1 MIVAAVSPK
10 EIYAALSALGIKRAQ
25 LHTLLPDWW
34 QESLASTQDGAWEF
48 ILLVARILSLDAS
61 ALARGEVKR
70 VGAVTSLAYKHSK
83 QADSSQLT
91 GSTLIAASLAQAVVA
106 AIDRPFRAPS
116 RDPLAL
122 HAQVKEVGGGTA
134 DFDSLLAFC
143 WESGIAVIPLPHL
156 PVGMKKMDGAA
167 LMIGRRPVII
177 ISRRNDSKSWL
188 SFILGHELGH
198 IALGHLAPDS
208 SIIDVA
214 LQREST
220 YAAESSSDPQ
230 EAQAD
235 AFSLAVLGGGN
246 AERAHADWSSR
257 ESAVNLAVAARE
269 KATALGIAP
278 GHLILRYAFRTKRWP
293 EAATAL
299 RFLSEDFDAQSLVA
313 AALSAHLQSD
323 ALADDLKNLI
333 SKVTGVELK

>member
-1 MIVAAVSPK
+1 MVAVSPK
-10 EIYAALSALGIKRAQ
+10 EIYTALSPLGIKRAQ
-25 LHTLLPDWW
+25 LRTLLPEWW
-34 QESLASTQDGAWEF
+34 QESLASTPDGAWEF
-48 ILLVARILSLDAS
+48 ILLVARTLSLDAS
-61 ALARGEVKR
+61 ALAKGELKR
-70 VGAVTSLAYKHSK
+70 VGAVTSLAYKHTK
-83 QADSSQLT
+83 KADASQLT
-91 GSTLIAASLAQAVVA
+91 GSTLIAASLAQAIVCAV
-106 AIDRPFRAPS
+106 DRPFRTPS
-116 RDPLAL
+116 RDPLAV
-122 HAQVKEVGGGTA
+122 HAQVKDVGDGRA

-167 LMIGRRPVII
+167 LMMGKRPVII

-220 YAAESSSDPQ
+220 YAAESSTDPQ

-246 AERAHADWSSR
+246 AERVQVDWSSR

-269 KATALGIAP
+269 NAAALGIAP

-299 RFLSEDFDAQSLVA
+299 RFLSEDFDAQTLVA
-313 AALSAHLQSD
+313 AALRAHLRPD
-323 ALADDLKNLI
+323 ELADDLKNLI
-333 SKVTGVELK
+333 SKVTGVELE